1 MRKQFGHIILLKALP
16 SLTVTLLTV
25 LLLMLVTNGRLNA
38 QVIYATGQS
47 STTYSCNALG
57 CGSNTGITTPGNAVS
72 ASLSD
77 SAIIRSGKSVLGLTA
92 GGNASLTLKYANE
105 IPVNGTTYI
114 KIGTPVVTG
123 LVTGLLGILGLV
135 NSNIY
140 VDAYHLGVV
149 STSSSNNVTMVN
161 NGAGEL
167 FIKMAPPVS
176 YDSIRIRVEAPV
188 LELISTLAL
197 PVYYA
202 KYDTTTTTCSEQ
214 ALYTNLGATTGG
226 VSLNLATAVTNPPFA
241 IDNNTTTTA
250 SVITTGTVALGA
262 SASQTIFFNGLSAST
277 DEVRALISVPV
288 SLLSL
293 GLFSNIQVQTF
304 NGSTATSAVQ
314 SVSSAL
320 VGLDLLGLFASTAII
335 PVYFKSTAAFDRV
348 VVSVSQVVSVA
359 LPSSVNVYDVRR
371 VPGKPTFTLPV
382 NDTVYTCSGSTAL
395 LAVDPALSGNVLRWY
410 ASSALTDVTVIN
422 SGNTYTTPA
431 LTAITT
437 YWIANKKTACVTES
451 ERVPVRV
458 LINPLPTITLGGNP
472 LICQAATVAPLS
484 FSATTNAP
492 ATYSVTWP
500 SGPANIV
507 NAAFTTSPIII
518 PVSSGLALGLY
529 PGVLTVRNA
538 NGCVSTGHN
547 ISVSVQAIPH
557 AAPVVTSYQ

>member
-1 MRKQFGHIILLKALP
+1 MNIPFAHINLLKRL
-16 SLTVTLLTV
+16 SSSTVFLLIV
-25 LLLMLVTNGRLNA
+25 LLLVLYADKGLNA
-38 QVIYATGQS
+38 QVIYATGQN
-47 STTYSCNALG
+47 STTYGCNATFG
-57 CGSNTGITTPGNAVS
+57 CGTNTGITTPGNAVT
-72 ASLSD
+72 ATLAD
-77 SAIIRSGKSVLGLTA
+77 SAVVRSGKSVLGLTA
-92 GGNASLTLKYANE
+92 GGNASLTLKYGSGIPANG
-105 IPVNGTTYI
+105 ITYI
-114 KIGTPVVTG
+114 KIGTPVFTG
-123 LVTGLLGILGLV
+123 LVSGLLGILGLV

-140 VDAYHLGVV
+140 VDAYHLGTV
-149 STSSSNNVTMVN
+149 SASSSNNVTMVN
-161 NGAGEL
+161 NSAGEL

-188 LELISTLAL
+188 LELITTLAL

-214 ALYTNLGATTGG
+214 ALYTNLGASTG
-226 VSLNLATAVTNPPFA
+226 VSLNLSTAVTNPSFA

-250 SVITTGTVALGA
+250 SVISTGTVTLGA
-262 SASQTIFFNGLSAST
+262 ATSQTIFFNGLSASN

-304 NGSTATSAVQ
+304 NGSTAASTVQ

-335 PVYFKSTAAFDRV
+335 PVYFKSTSVFDRV
-348 VVSVSQVVSVA
+348 VISVSQVVSVA

-395 LAVDPALSGNVLRWY
+395 LAADPAAPGNALRWY
-410 ASSALTDVTVIN
+410 ASSSATDVTVIN

-431 LTAITT
+431 LTAMTT

-451 ERVPVRV
+451 ERVPIRV
-458 LINPLPTITLGGNP
+458 LINPLPGIIPGANP
-472 LICQAATVAPLS
+472 LICQAATTAPLS
-484 FSATTNAP
+484 FSGATHTP
-492 ATYSVTWP
+492 TTYSVTWP
-500 SGPANIV
+500 AGPANIV
-507 NAAFTTSPIII
+507 NATLTATPIVI
-518 PVSSGLALGLY
+518 PLSSSLPLGLY

-538 NGCVSTGHN
+538 NGCVSPGYN